1 MTLSTVFLKIGY
13 SNFVNSER
21 IIAIV
26 NPDSAPVRR
35 MIQDARD
42 RGALIDASSGRKT
55 RTVLVMDSEQLIL
68 SAMLPDELALQF
80 SNDVE
85 RQNDENVSQ

>member
-1 MTLSTVFLKIGY
+1 M
-13 SNFVNSER
+13 VNAAR

-42 RGALIDASSGRKT
+42 RGALIDASSGKKT
-55 RTVLVMDSEQLIL
+55 RAVLVMDSDQLIL
-68 SAMLPDELALQF
+68 SALSTEDLETRM
-80 SNDVE
+80 SNAGE
-85 RQNDENVSQ
+85 RQAEDDVGE

>member
-1 MTLSTVFLKIGY
+1 M
-13 SNFVNSER
+13 VNGTR

-42 RGALIDASSGRKT
+42 RGALIDASSGKKT
-55 RTVLVMDSEQLIL
+55 RAVLVMDSDQLIL
-68 SAMLPDELALQF
+68 SALSPEDLDARI
-80 SNDVE
+80 SNDSE
-85 RQNDENVSQ
+85 RQSSEDVAE

>member
-1 MTLSTVFLKIGY
+1 MSTVFLKIGY